1 MLNSKTLGYAAC
13 PCCADRL
20 LRHVRKRQLYW
31 FCSSCHLEMPLST
44 IDIDAPM
51 RVNDSVLNDTLL
63 SDTLLPVDPQS
74 TPIQT
79 AA

>member
-1 MLNSKTLGYAAC
+1 MLNSNTLGYAAC

-31 FCSSCHLEMPLST
+31 FCSSCHLEIPLST
-44 IDIDAPM
+44 LEEQTRSSD
-51 RVNDSVLNDTLL
+51 NVLSETLIGETLL
-63 SDTLLPVDPQS
+63 TVDSQDA
-74 TPIQT
+74 PIQT